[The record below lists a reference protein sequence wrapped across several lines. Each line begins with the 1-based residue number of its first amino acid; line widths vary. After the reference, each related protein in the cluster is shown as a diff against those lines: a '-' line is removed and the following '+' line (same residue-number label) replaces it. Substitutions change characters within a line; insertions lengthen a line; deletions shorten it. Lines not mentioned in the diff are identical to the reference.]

1 MDYSPWGCR
10 RLRHDL
16 ATKLENKDLS
26 LLTYCQNQKALPE
39 EHYSLLQMHQK
50 RKSNT
55 RNHSNI
61 VSQEENNSP
70 NTELKVTEYCNL
82 IQKGCHEETQ
92 PIRTRARPPALPL
105 ISQHTL
111 FPLHLLRL

>member
-1 MDYSPWGCR
+1 MDYTPQGCR

-26 LLTYCQNQKALPE
+26 LLTYCQNQVNKALPE

-55 RNHSNI
+55 RNHSNM
-61 VSQEENNSP
+61 VSQQENNNSP
-70 NTELKVTEYCNL
+70 NTELEVTEYCNL
-82 IQKGCHEETQ
+82 RDLEG
-92 PIRTRARPPALPL
+92 L
-105 ISQHTL
+105 S
-111 FPLHLLRL
+111 

>member
-1 MDYSPWGCR
+1 MDYSPRGCR

-55 RNHSNI
+55 TRNHSNM
-61 VSQEENNSP
+61 VSQEENNNSP

-92 PIRTRARPPALPL
+92 
-105 ISQHTL
+105 
-111 FPLHLLRL
+111 

>member
-1 MDYSPWGCR
+1 
-10 RLRHDL
+10 
-16 ATKLENKDLS
+16 
-26 LLTYCQNQKALPE
+26 
-39 EHYSLLQMHQK
+39 MHQK

-82 IQKGCHEETQ
+82 IQKDCHEETQ
-92 PIRTRARPPALPL
+92 WATRKFRKSILKIHEQKEHFNKQIETVEENQMNSGIKALNNWDEEHIRKHW
-105 ISQHTL
+105 I
-111 FPLHLLRL
+111 